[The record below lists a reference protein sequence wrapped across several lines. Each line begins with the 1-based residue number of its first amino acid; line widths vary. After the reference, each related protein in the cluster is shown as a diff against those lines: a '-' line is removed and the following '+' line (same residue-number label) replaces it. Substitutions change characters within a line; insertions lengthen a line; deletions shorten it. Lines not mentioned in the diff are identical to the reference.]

1 MGTIEKIRQVQLV
14 GRKIRQLRKEHKLT
28 QVELSARLGIQQS
41 DLSRMEQ
48 GEYRVSLDTLF
59 RILTEFKM
67 SIGEF
72 FEGVAQESITPR
84 DVQLVQEF
92 NSLPRDAQREVEDFI
107 AFKRVQSGAERDM
120 ASGTR
125 LDDGGSRDSHRSD
138 GAAHPDGSD
147 TGQRAHGSSR
157 RAAGL
162 RQPMASEP

>member
-107 AFKRVQSGAERDM
+107 AFKRVQSGGERAEAGEAGER
-120 ASGTR
+120 SN
-125 LDDGGSRDSHRSD
+125 GSRDEL
-138 GAAHPDGSD
+138 GGGKHPDGSD
-147 TGQRAHGSSR
+147 RGQRAHGSSR

>member
-1 MGTIEKIRQVQLV
+1 MATIEKIRQVQLV

-72 FEGVAQESITPR
+72 FEGVAQEAITPR
-84 DVQLVQEF
+84 DVQLVQDF
-92 NSLPRDAQREVEDFI
+92 NALPRDAQREVEDFI
-107 AFKRVQSGAERDM
+107 AFKRVQ
-120 ASGTR
+120 TR
-125 LDDGGSRDSHRSD
+125 SEESSLAAAHAPANGITATL
-138 GAAHPDGSD
+138 GAAGGG
-147 TGQRAHGSSR
+147 TGHTSPSSPAHLGAGVPRATVR
-157 RAAGL
+157 PA
-162 RQPMASEP
+162 Q